1 MDGFT
6 IRRTGDLPT
15 KIRIILY
22 LENFPEQYKVLPE
35 LGLNNLLAV
44 LLHSIF
50 YLFCL
55 PFLYFLG
62 NVLGIKEESRL
73 GVVQT
78 LWNYIKVQ
86 GLQDKVDRR
95 LIRADD
101 KLRPV
106 GFFYYP
112 NIIHM
117 LN

>member
-35 LGLNNLLAV
+35 LGLNDYFST
-44 LLHSIF
+44 LHGT
-50 YLFCL
+50 FCL
-55 PFLYFLG
+55 LFLYLG

-106 GFFYYP
+106 GSSCFVQH
-112 NIIHM
+112 NTHV
-117 LN
+117 